1 MEDKDEK
8 YWKITD
14 NAQVIINPNSSSSQ
28 TVDRLG
34 KKELRRRGDES
45 RRRDNKKHD

>member
-1 MEDKDEK
+1 MGDKDEK

-28 TVDRLG
+28 AVEA
-34 KKELRRRGDES
+34 KKEWKRETEREREVETA
-45 RRRDNKKHD
+45 KHD